1 MEYHFL
7 DFDYYDI
14 APDQKVGLHT
24 RLSGNNKKKLLILI
38 TKEDAEEDKAMTTLK
53 AILNA
58 IKYDMEE
65 DCALLPIDSKES
77 IVFQKLPL
85 DACHH
90 IISFGISPKQM
101 GLQIQHHNYTTL
113 KILEKELLF
122 ADTLSVI
129 TNDVSKKKLL
139 WAALQ
144 SIFSS

>member
-14 APDQKVGLHT
+14 APDEKLGLRT
-24 RLSGNNKKKLLILI
+24 RLLGKNKKKLLILT
-38 TKEDAEEDKAMTTLK
+38 TKEDAEDDNAKTTLK

-58 IKYDMEE
+58 IKFDMEE
-65 DCALLPIDSKES
+65 DCAILPFNPNES
-77 IVFQKLPL
+77 IPFQKFPL
-85 DACHH
+85 DACDQ

-101 GLQIQHHNYTTL
+101 GLQIQHHMYTSL

-122 ADTLSVI
+122 ADSISLI
-129 TNDVSKKKLL
+129 AKDVSKKKLL
-139 WAALQ
+139 WAALK